1 MFTNA
6 EGCNTFLQ
14 GQGPL
19 RAAFQ
24 DVGHLDPQEAPPY
37 NHCPL
42 CLFLDQFD
50 PEKTLNYPAYSSLGT
65 QDWLKKHFRFIWKMK
80 KVVSSRVFCVNKIGS
95 GKIGLRQN
103 LAGSVAPGRFGCFLG
118 CALALLL
125 PPLPH
130 TSSNQRHNFWSNFK
144 IHQVGPGPV
153 SNCPPIVWSIR
164 ILGICNE
171 DIP

>member
-1 MFTNA
+1 MLTNA
-6 EGCNTFLQ
+6 GGCNTFLQ

-125 PPLPH
+125 PPSPH
-130 TSSNQRHNFWSNFK
+130 TFSNQRHNFWSNFK